1 MNTDERRSGRAVDVA
16 VESPNRQSLNHSIVS
31 GGQGRSAEDVE
42 FSGWVCGICF
52 TFLLA
57 FLIGLALAALLSGCA
72 GTEHLR
78 VL

>member
-1 MNTDERRSGRAVDVA
+1 
-16 VESPNRQSLNHSIVS
+16 
-31 GGQGRSAEDVE
+31 VE

-52 TFLLA
+52 TFLVA